1 MRKIV
6 VPRSRAGEAG
16 ARPSIG
22 ASNALCIPEKRPGN
36 LARSPLLVD
45 SRRKKTDHGQIS
57 DSSSEPPPPPPQ
69 FAPLFFDSCYRTRV
83 QRSPGSS
90 TIKLPTALAESGAY
104 EPDRACHGTLARAT
118 VPYQTRLS
126 ATVPCHPPLAGHRP
140 LEGHFLPN
148 GTKLALAKRRT
159 GWIPSLTNQTA
170 AASQPTG

>member
-1 MRKIV
+1 MK
-6 VPRSRAGEAG
+6 
-16 ARPSIG
+16 
-22 ASNALCIPEKRPGN
+22 
-36 LARSPLLVD
+36 LARDPASGRPMPCAFLKNAPGILPVRRSSLTLVG
-45 SRRKKTDHGQIS
+45 RKQTMARYQIR
-57 DSSSEPPPPPPQ
+57 PQNPPPPPQ

-126 ATVPCHPPLAGHRP
+126 ATVPCHPPLACHRP